1 MKDIAEIEK
10 ILTEA
15 CDSFLENGEGRKI
28 IQDMFWAGTGANACR
43 CPLAALAGETCF
55 GESTIREICLDKL
68 SCGEHDLDSF
78 MRGFDGLPL
87 NGRHESELQMF
98 DLGVK
103 FQKKYITFTV

>member
-15 CDSFLENGEGRKI
+15 CDTFLENGEGRKI
-28 IQDMFWAGTGANACR
+28 IQDMFWVGMGANACR

-55 GESTIREICLDKL
+55 DGTDLYTKCKKELD
-68 SCGEHDLDSF
+68 CNDHDLDSF

-87 NGRHESELQMF
+87 NGRSESELQMF
-98 DLGVK
+98 DIGVK
-103 FQKKYITFTV
+103 LQKKYITFTI